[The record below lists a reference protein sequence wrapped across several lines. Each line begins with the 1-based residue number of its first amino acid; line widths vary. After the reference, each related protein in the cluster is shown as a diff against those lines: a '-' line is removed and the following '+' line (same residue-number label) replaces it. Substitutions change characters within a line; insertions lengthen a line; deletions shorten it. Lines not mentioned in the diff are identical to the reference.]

1 MMKFYSLIFVFSLL
15 FSLFADPYAIRRIP
29 GEKRSGNSQ
38 KDNPFENTGNKTD
51 QESSDDPFADT
62 GKTEAPELRQIRFRL
77 PKGVTITLVR
87 IPAGSFIFSA
97 ADGQNWRRENE
108 VHVTLKNDFYLGMF
122 EVTQAQYMAVI
133 GMNPSHRKKGLD
145 LPVENISWNDAMF
158 FCDRMTKYLAPPGWK
173 FTLPTE
179 CQWEYAARA
188 GVSSSG
194 LAKVQRKTRIRSTRN
209 GYTFSG
215 SDNLDE
221 VGWYD
226 GNSGNHTHPVG
237 QKKPNDFGLYDMSG
251 NVWEWCLDNW
261 TNDSKKVVP
270 EFYRGN
276 DKDYR
281 EPRMMRGGG
290 YRNVDKLCRVAFR
303 QYKEASFRYR
313 SMGFRLA
320 LVPLPGNKNPDPV
333 GNIKEDQDDE

>member
-15 FSLFADPYAIRRIP
+15 FSPFADPYAIRRVP
-29 GEKRSGNSQ
+29 GEKRSDNSQ

-179 CQWEYAARA
+179 CQWEYAA
-188 GVSSSG
+188 SWQKSSG
-194 LAKVQRKTRIRSTRN
+194 KQESDPLATAILSAAATIWMKSAGTMVIPATIPIRWDRKSQTIS
-209 GYTFSG
+209 
-215 SDNLDE
+215 
-221 VGWYD
+221 V
-226 GNSGNHTHPVG
+226 
-237 QKKPNDFGLYDMSG
+237 
-251 NVWEWCLDNW
+251 
-261 TNDSKKVVP
+261 
-270 EFYRGN
+270 
-276 DKDYR
+276 
-281 EPRMMRGGG
+281 
-290 YRNVDKLCRVAFR
+290 
-303 QYKEASFRYR
+303 
-313 SMGFRLA
+313 SMT
-320 LVPLPGNKNPDPV
+320 
-333 GNIKEDQDDE
+333 